1 MKKYLIL
8 LLTITSMIFF
18 FSSCSE
24 DDDLIKPSSSDA
36 TGLYFINYGGSSVG
50 AGSIT
55 KYFAEEDSAV
65 NFYYEV
71 QNGVE
76 LTSNIQYAC
85 EYKNKIYMIGNGNDQ
100 IIVLDSMFVQ
110 HESGISE
117 DIMVPRYCI
126 GEGDYL
132 YVSCWKNSLEWN
144 IGMPNSYIAKFN
156 ITTNQVE
163 KTIPVPGGP
172 EGLAVANGNLYAAL
186 NYKDSIAVIDQTSDA
201 VSYIATPAVTSYFVK
216 DNSKN
221 LYVSIVSISS
231 DESEK
236 GGLGYINT
244 SNNTLETT
252 YNLAGMSSNYASI
265 MSANA
270 DFSKIYVLATS
281 YDENWQLFGA
291 VYTFDVATKE
301 FTPFIED
308 LSGPNGVKYDK
319 ESDKLYVFGGT
330 SYTEP
335 GTVDIY
341 QTDGTHISQFGCGI
355 SPYWAFYLDYNVE

>member
-8 LLTITSMIFF
+8 LLAITSAALFF
-18 FSSCSE
+18 TSCSE
-24 DDDLIKPSSSDA
+24 DDDPIKPSSSDA

-65 NFYYEV
+65 NFYYEA

-85 EYKNKIYMIGNGNDQ
+85 EYKNKIYMMGNGNDQ

-110 HESGISE
+110 HESGVSE
-117 DIMVPRYCI
+117 NIASPRYCI
-126 GEGDYL
+126 GTGDYL
-132 YVSCWKNSLEWN
+132 YISNWGANPDYKT
-144 IGMPNSYIAKFN
+144 MPESYVAKFN

-163 KTIPVPGGP
+163 KTISVPGGP
-172 EGLAVANGNLYAAL
+172 EGLAVANGNIYVAL
-186 NYKDSIAVIDQTSDA
+186 NYKDSIAVIDQASDA

-216 DNSKN
+216 DKSEN
-221 LYVSIVSISS
+221 LYVSLVSTYSNYS
-231 DESEK
+231 DK
-236 GGLGYINT
+236 AGLGYINT
-244 SNNTLETT
+244 SNNTLEKT
-252 YNLAGMSSNYASI
+252 YDLAGISSNYASI
-265 MSANA
+265 MSANT

-281 YDENWQLFGA
+281 YDENYQLIGA
-291 VYTFDVATKE
+291 VYTFDVSTKE
-301 FTPFIED
+301 FTPLIEN
-308 LSGPNGVKYDK
+308 LSGTNGVKYDK

-335 GTVDIY
+335 GAVDIY
-341 QTDGTHISQFGCGI
+341 KTDGTHVSQFGCGI